1 MCREVPARSVAV
13 MPIDVPVPA
22 RLDLV
27 PVRDVMHAGVIS
39 CPADTALVDI
49 ARILAAENVHCVVVA
64 DLETTA
70 EGRRMTWGTVEAQDL
85 VRALASAGGGRTA
98 GDLATAPAA
107 TVAADESVS
116 TALTAMVG
124 AGVTHLVV
132 EERGHPTGVIS
143 ALDVARAAGGR

>member
-1 MCREVPARSVAV
+1 

-39 CPADTALVDI
+39 CSADTALVDI
-49 ARILAAENVHCVVVA
+49 ARILAAEHVHCVVVA

-85 VRALASAGGGRTA
+85 VRALASADAGRTA
-98 GDLATAPAA
+98 GDLATAPAV

-116 TALTAMVG
+116 TALTTMVG